1 MSDVPIYHRSEVPE
15 HLMTSRQLT
24 AAGRGA
30 GSPGRPDAYM
40 LVELFD
46 SRLRSEGFVEEFDR
60 RAVDRHRA
68 AVWAQEVLEDPT
80 SVLLDTE
87 TTDLHGRVLEIAVVS
102 CGGEVLLETLV
113 NPEGEQ
119 ISPFAAA
126 KHGIT
131 AEMVTEPLV
140 PIFAAVHD
148 ELVELLAGKRIVCW
162 NADFDRRVLT
172 AEADRLLPSY
182 STAVSTD
189 WVSAQWEDAMAR
201 HAEWS
206 GERTAEGNG
215 YGTHRLDGG
224 HRALSDCAAM
234 LTRLREMA
242 VNPELPPP
250 PKKRGEWTA
259 DEQAELEMMA
269 RAGLSATEIAER
281 TGRTETSVRWRLYK
295 VDLGDFPSD
304 LVTPHTTP
312 KAEPAY
318 TMDELRTV
326 HRNSHKRWTDEEE
339 QRLARRH
346 AEGASIQ
353 QLVEEFGRN
362 EGGVTARLARL
373 SLITPPE
380 PSSSSTTPPF

>member
-15 HLMTSRQLT
+15 HLMTSRQLA

-30 GSPGRPDAYM
+30 GDPARPDAYM

-68 AVWAQEVLEDPT
+68 ALWAQEVLEDPA

-102 CGGEVLLETLV
+102 CDGEVLLETLV

-131 AEMVTEPLV
+131 PEMVSEPLV

-162 NADFDRRVLT
+162 NADFDHRILT

-182 STAVSTD
+182 STATSTD
-189 WVSAQWEDAMAR
+189 WVSAQWEDAMTR
-201 HAEWS
+201 HAAWE
-206 GERTAEGNG
+206 GERTAEGEG
-215 YGTHRLDGG
+215 YRMHSLDGG

-242 VNPELPPP
+242 ANPELPPP
-250 PKKRGEWTA
+250 PKKRGGWTA
-259 DEQAELEMMA
+259 DEQAEVEAMA
-269 RAGLSATEIAER
+269 RAGHSAMEIAER
-281 TGRTETSVRWRLYK
+281 IGRTEDAVRWRLYK
-295 VDLGDFPSD
+295 ASLGDFPAD
-304 LVTPHTTP
+304 LVRPRTTP
-312 KAEPAY
+312 KPEPAY
-318 TMDELRTV
+318 TIDELRTV

-339 QRLARRH
+339 QRLATRH
-346 AEGASIQ
+346 AEGASVQ

-362 EGGVTARLARL
+362 EGGITARLAQL
-373 SLITPPE
+373 SLITPSE
-380 PSSSSTTPPF
+380 SSSSTPPF